1 MNIRASAGF
10 SLVELLVVITI
21 LAIISTVAFT
31 SLSGSTDKAR
41 NSKRLEHMSTM
52 ETALQLFRQEK
63 QYLPLPNAS
72 ATTNAWGYNSAAA
85 ALKTNTGS
93 FTLNA
98 DGAITVVT
106 SGSGGGTVSTTT
118 IPTQIGAKGV
128 MEQSLV
134 GKQYLSTDIA
144 DPSADT
150 KVGANQTLKD
160 FGIGRYVYAVFAKP
174 PASGAWNADTKSA
187 TSFNIAATIIDE
199 QKGYITKIGGDFD
212 DKNSGCSTI
221 SCPTS
226 LIGPGG
232 AVGTTL
238 KDGDN
243 GTANIPYSIKY

>member
-1 MNIRASAGF
+1 MNIRPSAGF

-63 QYLPLPNAS
+63 QYLPLPSAYA

-98 DGAITVVT
+98 DGAITAVT

-118 IPTQIGAKGV
+118 APTQIGAK
-128 MEQSLV
+128 
-134 GKQYLSTDIA
+134 
-144 DPSADT
+144 
-150 KVGANQTLKD
+150 
-160 FGIGRYVYAVFAKP
+160 
-174 PASGAWNADTKSA
+174 
-187 TSFNIAATIIDE
+187 
-199 QKGYITKIGGDFD
+199 
-212 DKNSGCSTI
+212 
-221 SCPTS
+221 
-226 LIGPGG
+226 
-232 AVGTTL
+232 
-238 KDGDN
+238 
-243 GTANIPYSIKY
+243 